1 MLVAFENHM
10 FCSRMNFKYKY
21 RPGQPNMEY
30 TMWKFLDFSAP
41 QILRE
46 LNFGH
51 FRSLKTDILTIKQ
64 NLNCRFLDIFE
75 IFKYETP
82 KKSKFTASKM
92 VEMTVFDPLKS
103 AKIDFT

>member
-1 MLVAFENHM
+1 
-10 FCSRMNFKYKY
+10 
-21 RPGQPNMEY
+21 
-30 TMWKFLDFSAP
+30 MWKFSDFSAP

-75 IFKYETP
+75 ICKYVIP
-82 KKSKFTASKM
+82 KKSKFKASKI

-103 AKIDFT
+103 AKTDFT